1 MVIDPMLINREMDNF
16 AWIWMWS
23 FKSRITRYPV
33 FIVKTIAVI
42 IWETSMILF
51 ISFILTTKTLTTST
65 SFMKVYHISTIL
77 SMIVFIICSL
87 VATPEVFIWIVPSTL
102 TSIIVMLY
110 PSIIILVS
118 SSIVVM
124 LSHLTR
130 SETSV
135 LKTTFVIEANI
146 LGKLI
151 PHILIEHVS
160 LIALLILTDTNIMI
174 ACTLYTL

>member
-1 MVIDPMLINREMDNF
+1 
-16 AWIWMWS
+16 
-23 FKSRITRYPV
+23 
-33 FIVKTIAVI
+33 
-42 IWETSMILF
+42 MILF

-65 SFMKVYHISTIL
+65 TFMKVYHISTIL

-87 VATPEVFIWIVPSTL
+87 VATPEVFIRIVPSTI

-118 SSIVVM
+118 STIVVM
-124 LSHLTR
+124 LSHLAW

-135 LKTTFVIEANI
+135 LKTTFVIESNI
-146 LGKLI
+146 LCKLI